1 MIPTNSFG
9 NVIGEFCKIILPI
22 SEEIYHG
29 NPNSNIAICTLSSIG
44 LLKQIANSSIFDRI
58 SIVGRLLSENKGI
71 DQIILHL
78 NKNKKIKKLII
89 CGKEVWGHKA
99 GDSLYRLYQN
109 GIDNNGRII
118 NSISPDPYLTVS
130 KLQITYFQN
139 EIEFI
144 NMINETDFNK
154 IKQKMI

>member
-1 MIPTNSFG
+1 MNKLG
-9 NVIGEFCKIILPI
+9 NLVGEFCKVLLPI
-22 SEEIYHG
+22 YDETFFG
-29 NPNSNIAICTLSSIG
+29 NPDSKIAICTLSSLD
-44 LLKQIANSSIFDRI
+44 LLRKIANSDILNQI

-78 NKNKKIKKLII
+78 NKNKKIKKLIT